1 MDWSE
6 IRAMKKTVKEEIGR
20 NFHTLNNDPIPFDYD
35 DNIQVSTI
43 GKSNGDWQVTI
54 SVKSHPDYSVPT
66 QVFKNEQMA
75 NHYAKQ
81 QVQSITSALNNEPII
96 REYVSKYILNLL

>member
-6 IRAMKKTVKEEIGR
+6 IRTMKKTIKEEIGR

-54 SVKSHPDYSVPT
+54 IVKSHSGYSVPT
-66 QVFKNEQMA
+66 QTFKDEQMA
-75 NHYAKQ
+75 DHYAKQ
-81 QVQSITSALNNEPII
+81 QVQSITSALNNESII